1 MNFDVLR
8 LSVISII
15 HWLLFIGFLCTV
27 ITIYI
32 GDFVYNFYFKFKKL
46 FMQGKIPLSI
56 SFIIVASSCLIF
68 GFVNTL
74 ITITSIF
81 LIGSL
86 IQFIEKNKDIINK
99 GNNLF
104 NLKNLNIS
112 DFKELQFN
120 TYILLASLYFFNVFT
135 SNILNDFFS
144 FTFSLLFLITLTY
157 SVFLYLSSEKINL
170 KIKT

>member
-1 MNFDVLR
+1 MNLDVLR
-8 LSVISII
+8 LSIISVI
-15 HWLLFIGFLCTV
+15 HWLLFVGFLCA
-27 ITIYI
+27 IIAIYI
-32 GDFVYNFYFKFKKL
+32 SDFIYNFYFKFKKL
-46 FMQGKIPLSI
+46 FMQGETPLSI
-56 SFIIVASSCLIF
+56 IFITISLFFAIF
-68 GFVNTL
+68 GFVDTL
-74 ITITSIF
+74 ITFTSLF
-81 LIGSL
+81 LIGCL
-86 IQFIEKNKDIINK
+86 IQFIEKYKDIVKK

-104 NLKNLNIS
+104 NVKNLCIS

-120 TYILLASLYFFNVFT
+120 TYLLLASLYFFNVFT

>member
-1 MNFDVLR
+1 MNFDVLK

-15 HWLLFIGFLCTV
+15 HLVLFVCFVCV
-27 ITIYI
+27 AITIYI
-32 GDFVYNFYFKFKKL
+32 GDLVYNFCFKIKK
-46 FMQGKIPLSI
+46 FFTDGVTLSI
-56 SFIIVASSCLIF
+56 SFIIVSSSCLIF

-74 ITITSIF
+74 IAITTIF
-81 LIGSL
+81 LIGSF
-86 IQFIEKNKDIINK
+86 IQFIEKNKDIITK

-112 DFKELQFN
+112 DFKELQFV
-120 TYILLASLYFFNVFT
+120 TYTLLASLYFFNVFT
-135 SNILNDFFS
+135 TNILNDFFS
-144 FTFSLLFLITLTY
+144 FIFSLLFLLTLTY